1 MGMTT
6 STKATLFTSLSF
18 LFMVSVAH
26 AATNTVSSDISAF
39 LTFINGYVVPLIFAV
54 AFLLFLWGVFRY
66 FIAGGDSDENR
77 KEGRQFVLYAIIGF
91 VLMVC
96 VWGIVNLI
104 KSSIGLGSNSEP
116 SLPLINGGGTGGNG
130 YTQNGNV
137 QNGNFGGG
145 LNFGR

>member
-1 MGMTT
+1 MTT
-6 STKATLFTSLSF
+6 TTRAALITTGAF
-18 LFMVSVAH
+18 LFNVSFAH

-39 LTFINGYVVPLIFAV
+39 LNFINGYLVPLIFAV

-77 KEGRQFVLYAIIGF
+77 KEGRQFILYAIIGF

-104 KSSIGLGSNSEP
+104 QDSIGLGSQSEP
-116 SLPLINGGGTGGNG
+116 RLPTINAGSGGGSNNGGHGGLGGN
-130 YTQNGNV
+130 NGLFNI
-137 QNGNFGGG
+137 
-145 LNFGR
+145 